1 MFWSMGR
8 ALMERLKQARPF
20 SHPRQEAAV
29 NVLLAAAWLN
39 DRLDRALEPLELSHT
54 QYNVLR
60 ILKGADPAGHPRCEI
75 ACRMIDRAPD
85 VTRIIDRL
93 ERRGLVERARDPRD
107 GRRSLT
113 RITRAGSA
121 ALARATPLLEAV
133 EAEFA
138 SRLSRSDIED
148 LSRTCESLYTT

>member
-1 MFWSMGR
+1 
-8 ALMERLKQARPF
+8 MERLKQARPF
-20 SHPRQEAAV
+20 PHVRQEAAV
-29 NVLLAAAWLN
+29 NLMLAAAWLN
-39 DRLDRALEPLELSHT
+39 DRMDRALEPLQLSHT

-60 ILKGADPAGHPRCEI
+60 ILKGAEPAGHPRCEI

-85 VTRIIDRL
+85 VTRIIDRM

-138 SRLSRSDIED
+138 TRLSRAEIEE
-148 LSRTCESLYTT
+148 LSRACESLYAPDAA

>member
-1 MFWSMGR
+1 MGR

-20 SHPRQEAAV
+20 PHVRQEAAV
-29 NVLLAAAWLN
+29 NLMLAAAWLT
-39 DRLDRALEPLELSHT
+39 DQLDRALEPLDLTHT

-113 RITRAGSA
+113 RITRAGST
-121 ALARATPLLEAV
+121 ALARAAPLLEAV
-133 EAEFA
+133 EAEF
-138 SRLSRSDIED
+138 STRLSRAEMEE
-148 LSRTCESLYTT
+148 LSRACESLYAADTA

>member
-1 MFWSMGR
+1 MGR
-8 ALMERLKQARPF
+8 ALLERLKQARPF
-20 SHPRQEAAV
+20 AQARQEAAI
-29 NVLLAAAWLN
+29 NLLLAAAWLT

-60 ILKGADPAGHPRCEI
+60 ILKGAEPAGHPRCEI

-85 VTRIIDRL
+85 VTRIIDRM

-113 RITRAGSA
+113 RITRQGASL
-121 ALARATPLLEAV
+121 LARATPLLEAV

-138 SRLSRSDIED
+138 SRLSRRDIED
-148 LSRTCESLYTT
+148 LSRACESLYAADTA